1 MNLAKI
7 AIRRPTFI
15 FALLTAVIVVGLL
28 AMKTLPVRMFP
39 DVEFPY
45 VAVTIQYPGAGP
57 EEIELLVNKKVEDA
71 MSSVSGIKHIYS
83 TSMDGYAVA
92 YAEFNLSKNPDIA
105 LQEVKD
111 KIAEIRNDFPT
122 DIKEPVIQKLDMN
135 SQPILLITLRADL
148 ERNEIYDL
156 ADDYFKKELS
166 RIDGVSKI
174 SIFGGTKRE
183 IH

>member
-15 FALLTAVIVVGLL
+15 FALLTAVIVIGLL

-71 MSSVSGIKHIYS
+71 MSSVSGVKHIYS
-83 TSMDGYAVA
+83 TSQDGYA
-92 YAEFNLSKNPDIA
+92 
-105 LQEVKD
+105 
-111 KIAEIRNDFPT
+111 
-122 DIKEPVIQKLDMN
+122 
-135 SQPILLITLRADL
+135 
-148 ERNEIYDL
+148 L
-156 ADDYFKKELS
+156 AFA
-166 RIDGVSKI
+166 
-174 SIFGGTKRE
+174 
-183 IH
+183 